1 MRDYYAAVIGKPMRP
16 KPRKLDPDMPR
27 LEAAFLPLSLSLVSI
42 TLPPVSCL

>member
-27 LEAAFLPLSLSLVSI
+27 LEAAFLPLSLVSI